1 MALGLKK
8 NLKKMEWPRLFFS
21 LKNIFFCEIKI
32 LLSLFTLKKKVGSS
46 RDATHEKSQKF
57 KVGS

>member
-8 NLKKMEWPRLFFS
+8 ILKKWSGLDYFFA
-21 LKNIFFCEIKI
+21 KNIFFCEIKI